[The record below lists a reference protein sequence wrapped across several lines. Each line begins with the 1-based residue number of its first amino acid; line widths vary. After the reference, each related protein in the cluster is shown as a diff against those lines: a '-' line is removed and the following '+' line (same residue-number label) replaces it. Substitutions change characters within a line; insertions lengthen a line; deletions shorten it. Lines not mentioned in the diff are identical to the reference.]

1 MHRSKALNQLLS
13 DLSKFK
19 LIEDNRLDLRT
30 SYVRAKKNK
39 AYISAGVQID
49 KSKLQNLYKFANE

>member
-19 LIEDNRLDLRT
+19 LIEDNRLSLRT
-30 SYVRAKKNK
+30 SYVRAKRNK
-39 AYISAGVQID
+39 AYISAGIQID
-49 KSKLQNLYKFANE
+49 KSKLEPLYKFANE